1 MDNASPA
8 PQLVECFSRR
18 MILEFEPNMWGAAC
32 QLPLLEQPVPF
43 VVGLVCLV
51 IIVLF
56 VGAFVW
62 LIGSTGGFNFSFS
75 RLSRRL
81 QKLRSRDQAMD
92 EEKLMLVGKLLAN
105 NKTTKHGWL
114 EFCETLV
121 RGERGVLNTR
131 PAQEF
136 FPEHEI
142 VESRIHL
149 SFFEAVPALL
159 TGLGLFATF
168 VALYL
173 GLGNLRVPDQG
184 QIEGLPEFIEALSGK
199 FLSSVLGLF
208 SAVLFT
214 FSRSF
219 LVPRTL
225 ATYRNFCEAFDTLFD
240 RITPEDLLYQLNQKS
255 AEQAATLKH
264 LALDISDRFKEGMNE
279 NLKAPLER
287 MIDLL
292 QRSLEERTQTF
303 EEMASKLAET
313 FRSNFNQSTN
323 FEFDR
328 VTDALEQT
336 LSMVTRMEE
345 RSTETQ
351 QAFSGLIE
359 KLGQSTSELSA
370 KLDSSAENLGTT
382 QSAAREALDE
392 TVREIL
398 RSSAQQ
404 TEQGTQQV
412 RVAIDSLQRSM
423 GQVLE
428 NLERGAAGL
437 QSGGLEA
444 QSKLLAAA
452 ESLSSRISTGATEA
466 TEALAGTAKA
476 VIDQSAEESTK
487 ISDRLDALLDREEGR
502 SELLIQQREAQREA
516 TQEFGRLLAESKA
529 NLESLQLA
537 SLGARDAAAVFHQAA
552 TQVREVQTDAR
563 TLIGASSEQARNMT
577 AVLAAN
583 QNLLGEYERVFR
595 NVDEGLSK
603 AVKALG
609 NELVRFQE
617 DATEQLRRQLGVF
630 DEHLGS
636 ATGKLGSAVQD
647 LGERLEDAS
656 ETIANSVEGATR
668 RRE

>member
-1 MDNASPA
+1 
-8 PQLVECFSRR
+8 
-18 MILEFEPNMWGAAC
+18 
-32 QLPLLEQPVPF
+32 
-43 VVGLVCLV
+43 
-51 IIVLF
+51 
-56 VGAFVW
+56 
-62 LIGSTGGFNFSFS
+62 
-75 RLSRRL
+75 
-81 QKLRSRDQAMD
+81 
-92 EEKLMLVGKLLAN
+92 
-105 NKTTKHGWL
+105 
-114 EFCETLV
+114 
-121 RGERGVLNTR
+121 
-131 PAQEF
+131 
-136 FPEHEI
+136 
-142 VESRIHL
+142 
-149 SFFEAVPALL
+149 
-159 TGLGLFATF
+159 
-168 VALYL
+168 
-173 GLGNLRVPDQG
+173 
-184 QIEGLPEFIEALSGK
+184 
-199 FLSSVLGLF
+199 
-208 SAVLFT
+208 
-214 FSRSF
+214 
-219 LVPRTL
+219 
-225 ATYRNFCEAFDTLFD
+225 
-240 RITPEDLLYQLNQKS
+240 
-255 AEQAATLKH
+255 
-264 LALDISDRFKEGMNE
+264 
-279 NLKAPLER
+279 
-287 MIDLL
+287 
-292 QRSLEERTQTF
+292 
-303 EEMASKLAET
+303 
-313 FRSNFNQSTN
+313 
-323 FEFDR
+323 
-328 VTDALEQT
+328 
-336 LSMVTRMEE
+336 MVTRMEE

-647 LGERLEDAS
+647 IGERLEDAS